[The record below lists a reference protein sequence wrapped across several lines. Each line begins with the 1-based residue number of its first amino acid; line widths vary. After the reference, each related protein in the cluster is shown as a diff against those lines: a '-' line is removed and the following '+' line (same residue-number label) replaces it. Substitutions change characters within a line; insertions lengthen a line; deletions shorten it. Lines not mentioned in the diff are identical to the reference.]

1 MLPLRWRLTIW
12 YSILLL
18 VVLGATGILIYIL
31 LSHNLVQEVD
41 QELSNRGSEIH
52 SVLTFSSSDAGHLHI
67 MPTQIEPPTGDFAS
81 PSIYVQVT
89 DEHGTVLVHSTNLS
103 NQQLPIDP
111 DAISG
116 GLGGRPSFSTLH
128 TKDRNEPIRLL
139 TLPLI
144 HDQQVMGL
152 VQVGQSLHQIDG
164 TLRRLSVLLG
174 SGIAMVWFF
183 ASFVGWSL
191 AGRALRTVS
200 DISRTADQIAETQDF
215 AQRLSYRGP
224 RDEVGELAS
233 TFNRMIA
240 RIDRTFEAQRQ
251 FVANSSHELG
261 TPLTVIRGNVDL
273 LKRDLGEEDRRECLA
288 AIETA
293 STRMD
298 RIIGDLL
305 TLATLDDN
313 QGAPPEAVD
322 LRSLVQE
329 VYDETRVCATRH
341 ALEIGRLDAIHVLGH
356 RERLRDMLVNL
367 VENAVKYTPDGGH
380 ITLSAQ
386 RNRDWVY
393 LSVEDTGVGISEEHL
408 GRIFD
413 RFYRVDKARSRSKGG
428 TGLGLSIVK
437 AIAAAHGGSVQV
449 RSEVGR
455 GTIFSVLLPLTND
468 GSVA

>member
-12 YSILLL
+12 YSVLLL
-18 VVLGATGILIYIL
+18 VVLGATGILIYML
-31 LSHNLVQEVD
+31 LSHNLLQEVD
-41 QELSNRGSEIH
+41 GELSNRGSEVH
-52 SVLTFSSSDAGHLHI
+52 SVLTFSSSDAGTPHI
-67 MPTQIEPPTGDFAS
+67 MPTQIEPPSGDFAS

-89 DEHGTVLVHSTNLS
+89 DEHGTVLVRSTNLS
-103 NQQLPIDP
+103 HRELPLDP

-116 GLGGRPSFSTLH
+116 GLAGRPSFSTL
-128 TKDRNEPIRLL
+128 RAEGNERIRLL

-144 HDQQVMGL
+144 HGQQVMGL
-152 VQVGQSLHQIDG
+152 VQVGESLHQIDA
-164 TLRRLSVLLG
+164 TLGRLSILLG

-200 DISRTADQIAETQDF
+200 EISRTADQIAETQDF

-273 LKRDLGEEDRRECLA
+273 LKRDLAEEDRRECLA
-288 AIETA
+288 AIESA

-313 QGAPPEAVD
+313 QGAPAEAVD
-322 LRSLVQE
+322 LRSLIRD
-329 VYDETRVCATRH
+329 VYNETRICTTQH
-341 ALEIGRLDAIHVLGH
+341 ALEIGRLDALHVLGH
-356 RERLRDMLVNL
+356 RERLRELLVNL
-367 VENAVKYTPDGGH
+367 VENAVKYTPDGGR
-380 ITLSAQ
+380 ITLTAQ
-386 RNRDWVY
+386 RDHDWAY
-393 LSVEDTGVGISEEHL
+393 LSVSDTGVGIAREHL
-408 GRIFD
+408 ERIFD

-437 AIAAAHGGSVQV
+437 AIALAHGGSVQV

-455 GTIFSVLLPLTND
+455 GSIFSVLLPLANND
-468 GSVA
+468 SLA